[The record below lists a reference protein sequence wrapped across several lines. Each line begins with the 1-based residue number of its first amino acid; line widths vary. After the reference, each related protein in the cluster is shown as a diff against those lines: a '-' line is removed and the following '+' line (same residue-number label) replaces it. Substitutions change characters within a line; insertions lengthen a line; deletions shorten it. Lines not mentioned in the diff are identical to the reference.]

1 MPAPPNF
8 IAGDT
13 LTALQ
18 MNQVGMWKIL
28 SASINT
34 GSVIAFTSCFT
45 SDYTNY
51 RIVINNLR
59 TTGNVS
65 LTMQLQASTIPSTTG
80 YQYGQGFLVFGSPS
94 WNLVS
99 SAAASSWVA
108 PGNTNT
114 NPPAN
119 GYVDI
124 YQPQVAEPTAMVAQY
139 QSFDA
144 AIWSNGVHNAGS
156 NVYDGIRFI
165 SGGTFTSG
173 TITIYGYRK

>member
-1 MPAPPNF
+1 MATPPDF
-8 IAGDT
+8 SSGAV
-13 LTALQ
+13 LTAAQ
-18 MNQVGMWKIL
+18 MNAVGLWKI
-28 SASINT
+28 T
-34 GSVIAFTSCFT
+34 SVSVTSGNLISVSNCFT

-51 RIVINNLR
+51 RIVIHNLK

-65 LTMQLQASTIPSTTG
+65 LTMQLQASGTASTTG
-80 YQYGQGFLVFGSPS
+80 YQYGHAFLIFGTAT

-99 SAAASSWVA
+99 SAAAASWVA

-119 GYVDI
+119 GSIDI
-124 YQPQVAEPTAMVAQY
+124 YQPQVGERTGMVGQY

-144 AIWSNGVHNAGS
+144 AIWSNGTHNAGT
-156 NVYDGIRFI
+156 NIYDGFRLT

-173 TITIYGYRK
+173 TVTVYGYKK